1 MHPTL
6 RELIRI
12 LDIET
17 IEQNLYRGHHPE
29 GTRGRL
35 FGGQI
40 MAQAL
45 MAAGRTIDEPRPPHS
60 LHGYFLRAGDPNL
73 PVLFSVDRIRDGRS
87 FTTRRV
93 AAIQH
98 GRAIFELSASF
109 QIAEHGLEHAPPQPD
124 AKPPL
129 QEDLPDTM
137 KRRPFISFME
147 DYKRMLQ
154 DVPQPPRRR
163 NWFRS
168 NGNIDDDRQLLH
180 ACLLTYQSDNDL
192 MSTARLPHKGAFT
205 RERLQRASL
214 DHAMWFHRPA
224 RVDQWLLYALD
235 SPSASAARGY
245 SRGEIFTATG
255 EHLASTMQEG
265 LMRKR

>member
-1 MHPTL
+1 MHASL

-17 IEQNLYRGHHPE
+17 IEQNLFRGHHPE
-29 GTRGRL
+29 GTRGRVL
-35 FGGQI
+35 GGQI

-60 LHGYFLRAGDPNL
+60 LHGYFLRPGDSDL
-73 PVLFSVDRIRDGRS
+73 PVLLSVDRIRDGRS

-109 QIAEHGLEHAPPQPD
+109 QLAEPGLEHAPPQLD

-154 DVPQPPRRR
+154 DVPLPPQRR

>member
-1 MHPTL
+1 MHPAL

-12 LDIET
+12 LDLET

-29 GTRGRL
+29 GTTGRL

-60 LHGYFLRAGDPNL
+60 LHGYFLRPGDPEL

-109 QIAEHGLEHAPPQPD
+109 QILEQGLEHAPTQLD
-124 AKPPL
+124 SNPPADS
-129 QEDLPDTM
+129 DLPDAV
-137 KRRPFISFME
+137 KRGSFISFME
-147 DYKRMLQ
+147 DYKRMLG
-154 DVPQPPRRR
+154 DVPQPPHRR
-163 NWFRS
+163 NWFKS
-168 NGNIDDDRQLLH
+168 NGAVDSEAPLLH

-192 MSTARLPHKGAFT
+192 MSTARLPHKGSFS

-235 SPSASAARGY
+235 SPSASSARGY
-245 SRGEIFTATG
+245 SRGEIFTASG
-255 EHLASTMQEG
+255 EHVASTMQECM
-265 LMRKR
+265 MRKR